1 MATDIKIEYVD
12 GRKLVVPEWRAT
24 YVLRPELLIISGSLI
39 EFGFIQPIHV
49 RRSTGE
55 IIDGSERYLLAMS
68 IDEIREQNDGKIPVV
83 FHDID
88 QIEAMMM
95 HLRLNRGR
103 STVIAAKTSEIIRKA
118 KRSGLYSDRDF
129 NEILSMR
136 NEELSLMLDGSV
148 FKARK
153 IKEHNYAK
161 AWVPIEA
168 PSSMSSSDRVVIES
182 PPNPDR

>member
-1 MATDIKIEYVD
+1 MAINIEYVD
-12 GRKLVVPEWRAT
+12 MDLLVVPSWRAT
-24 YVLRPELLIISGSLI
+24 YVLRPELLIISGSLM

-49 RRSTGE
+49 RRSSNE
-55 IIDGSERYLLAMS
+55 IIDGSERFLLAS
-68 IDEIREQNDGKIPVV
+68 NIDDIYEQLDGKIPVV
-83 FHDID
+83 FHDVSQID
-88 QIEAMMM
+88 AMIM

-103 STVIAAKTSEIIRKA
+103 STVVAAKTSEIIRKA
-118 KRSGLYSDRDF
+118 KRSGDYRNSDF
-129 NEILSMR
+129 NELLSMR

-148 FKARK
+148 LKARK

-168 PSSMSSSDRVVIES
+168 PSSLPVSDKMVIES